1 MPFCCRKSPAT
12 STIPVILALNKFK
25 LTNLFN
31 SDKMT
36 IYCQKEFDMQAV
48 FYSQARNNLREIINK
63 VCDDFDE
70 YIITTKDDK
79 SAVILSYDEYSAM
92 KETMYLLSSKNNRDR
107 LNEAVDQIEN
117 LKFVKKDID
126 I

>member
-1 MPFCCRKSPAT
+1 
-12 STIPVILALNKFK
+12 
-25 LTNLFN
+25 
-31 SDKMT
+31 MT
-36 IYCQKEFDMQAV
+36 TCCQKGFKMQAV

-79 SAVILSYDEYSAM
+79 AAVLMSYDEYSAM

-107 LNEAVDQIEN
+107 LNEAVDQIEE
-117 LKFVKKDID
+117 LKFVKKEIAV
-126 I
+126 

>member
-1 MPFCCRKSPAT
+1 
-12 STIPVILALNKFK
+12 
-25 LTNLFN
+25 
-31 SDKMT
+31 
-36 IYCQKEFDMQAV
+36 MQAV

-92 KETMYLLSSKNNRDR
+92 KETMYLLSSKANRDR
-107 LNEAVDQIEN
+107 LGDAIEQIEN
-117 LKFVKKDID
+117 LSFTKRDIQ